1 MEAVGL
7 RRGQTLEVP
16 VTEQGL
22 QQVPVEIENVS
33 KVYETRGEPI
43 LALDSCSL
51 ELGGGEFVS
60 VVGPSGCGKSTLM
73 LMVAGLLSSSSGS
86 IRIGGKEVR
95 GPHTDLGIVFQ
106 EPVLLDWR
114 KVMGNVLLQVEL
126 RRGLSKR
133 DYRQRALDLLEL
145 VGLEGFEDRYP
156 YELSGGM
163 RQRVSICRALLHDPP
178 LLLMDEPFG
187 ALDALTRD
195 QLNLDL
201 QSIWLRSRK
210 TVMFV
215 THSISEAVFLSDRV
229 AVFSNRP
236 GKVVEIL
243 EIDLPRPRHL
253 SIRETPEF
261 GRYAAEIRRV
271 FASLGILRDEVDT
284 PGAAANVG

>member
-1 MEAVGL
+1 VKAQADATDDKRIGVS
-7 RRGQTLEVP
+7 
-16 VTEQGL
+16 
-22 QQVPVEIENVS
+22 IENVR
-33 KVYETRGEPI
+33 KIYETRGEPI

-51 ELGGGEFVS
+51 DMQPGEFVS

-73 LMVAGLLSSSSGS
+73 LMVAGLIPSSGGT
-86 IRIGGKEVR
+86 IKIGDTVVD
-95 GPHTDLGIVFQ
+95 GPFTDLGIVFQ

-126 RRGLSKR
+126 RRGYDKKK
-133 DYRQRALDLLEL
+133 YIARAHELLDL
-145 VGLEGFEDRYP
+145 VGLKGFEGRYP
-156 YELSGGM
+156 FELSGGM

-201 QSIWLRSRK
+201 QNIWLRSGK

-215 THSISEAVFLSDRV
+215 THSISEAVFLGDRV
-229 AVFSNRP
+229 AVFSTRP
-236 GKVVEIL
+236 GQVVEVL
-243 EIDLPRPRHL
+243 DIDLPRPRHL

-261 GRYAAEIRRV
+261 GRYASEIRRI
-271 FASLGILRDEVDT
+271 FSSLGILRDE
-284 PGAAANVG
+284 GASEPAPIVISPPS

>member
-1 MEAVGL
+1 MSVGGG
-7 RRGQTLEVP
+7 R
-16 VTEQGL
+16 
-22 QQVPVEIENVS
+22 QVGVRVDRVS

-43 LALDSCSL
+43 LALEDCTL
-51 ELGGGEFVS
+51 DLRPGEFVS

-73 LMVAGLLSSSSGS
+73 LMVAGLIPITAGT
-86 IRIGGKEVR
+86 ITIGEQKVAR
-95 GPHTDLGIVFQ
+95 PYTDLGIVFQ

-114 KVMGNVLLQVEL
+114 KVLANVLLQVEL
-126 RRGLSKR
+126 RRGHDKR
-133 DYRQRALDLLEL
+133 AYRGRARELLEL
-145 VGLEGFEDRYP
+145 VGLTGFEDRYP

-201 QSIWLRSRK
+201 QAIWLQSQK

-215 THSISEAVFLSDRV
+215 THSITEAVFLSDRV

-236 GKVVEIL
+236 GRVVEVL

-253 SIRETPEF
+253 AIRETPEF
-261 GRYAAEIRRV
+261 GRYANEIRRV
-271 FASLGILRDEVDT
+271 FSSLGILRDELASSEKA
-284 PGAAANVG
+284 GAA

>member
-1 MEAVGL
+1 MPPAGAHEGTGRQIGA
-7 RRGQTLEVP
+7 T
-16 VTEQGL
+16 
-22 QQVPVEIENVS
+22 IENVG

-43 LALDSCSL
+43 VALQNCSL
-51 ELGGGEFVS
+51 DLAPGEFVS

-73 LMVAGLLSSSSGS
+73 LMLAGLIPASSGR
-86 IRIGGKEVR
+86 IEIGGSPVD
-95 GPHTDLGIVFQ
+95 GPYTDLGIVFQ

-126 RRGLSKR
+126 RRGMSKKQ
-133 DYRQRALDLLEL
+133 YRERARELLAL

-156 YELSGGM
+156 FELSGGM

-201 QSIWLRSRK
+201 QDIWLQSRK

-215 THSISEAVFLSDRV
+215 THSISEAVFLGDRV
-229 AVFSNRP
+229 AVFSGRP
-236 GKVVEIL
+236 GQVVEVL
-243 EIDLPRPRHL
+243 DIDLPRPRPL

-261 GRYAAEIRRV
+261 GRYASEIRRV
-271 FASLGILRDEVDT
+271 FSSLGVLRDDLAEADAT
-284 PGAAANVG
+284 ALT